1 MTGCPDYD
9 AGDLVVCVDVVPR
22 VGCHAFNVIDLARL
36 NVGKV
41 YRVSRLGI
49 SSYGDVFCT
58 LVEVQNVHP
67 LLVGFMACRFRK
79 VDPLPDALTSLLASK
94 PVRER
99 IDA

>member
-1 MTGCPDYD
+1 MMGHPDYD
-9 AGDLVVCVDVVPR
+9 AGDLVVCVDDVPR
-22 VGCHAFNVIDLARL
+22 VGCHPFNVIDLAQL

-49 SSYGDVFCT
+49 LRDGDVFCT

-67 LLVGFMACRFRK
+67 LLFGFFASRFRK